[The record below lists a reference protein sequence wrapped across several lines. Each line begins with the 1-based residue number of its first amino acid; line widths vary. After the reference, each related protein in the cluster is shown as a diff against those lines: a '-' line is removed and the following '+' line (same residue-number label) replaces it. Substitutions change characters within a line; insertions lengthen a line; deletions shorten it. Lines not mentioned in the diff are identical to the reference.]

1 MGLDVIP
8 SSPHRIQFLLVQEE
22 LFAFQ
27 KLFDISDFS
36 ELKSGALG

>member
-8 SSPHRIQFLLVQEE
+8 SSPHRIQSLLVQEE

-27 KLFDISDFS
+27 KLFDVTSVS
-36 ELKSGALG
+36 